1 LCLWSQAFNFMFF
14 FRLTFKNEE
23 SYIKIPF
30 NPKSYQEIFINIRIG
45 FWVLQA

>member
-1 LCLWSQAFNFMFF
+1 MFF
-14 FRLTFKNEE
+14 FRITFKNEE

-45 FWVLQA
+45 FWVLQHSAGS